1 MNGRAVY
8 FDQAATSWP
17 KPPAVIQ
24 AVNQALIQFGG
35 NPGHGGHRMAM
46 RAAQQVFR
54 TREEAAH
61 FFGAEPENVIFTAS
75 CTHALNMALK
85 GIMEVR
91 GGHLLASMYDH
102 NASLRPAA
110 ALALKGVCTV
120 GFFPVYEGEPQRTL
134 SAFKEMLR
142 PDTRCVVC
150 THASNVTGAVL
161 PVREIY
167 EICRKE
173 GIVFILDAAQ
183 TAGVLPVSLRDAD
196 IICTAGHKSLLGI
209 QGSGMM
215 ILRPGLSLSTLM
227 EGGTGIRSLERDMP
241 EDSPERFEAGTLG
254 LPGIMALGAGMREVR
269 RVGLQRIYRN
279 EMAIADRFYR
289 GLQHIPGVRVV
300 NRGFKMGEYVPVV
313 SFCIGDRD
321 GGTVSEQLSA
331 QGFMLRGGYHCAG
344 MIHDLLG
351 TRDTGTV
358 RFACGRG
365 AAPEQVDA
373 LLKVVKK
380 ISAGG

>member
-1 MNGRAVY
+1 
-8 FDQAATSWP
+8 
-17 KPPAVIQ
+17 
-24 AVNQALIQFGG
+24 
-35 NPGHGGHRMAM
+35 
-46 RAAQQVFR
+46 
-54 TREEAAH
+54 
-61 FFGAEPENVIFTAS
+61 
-75 CTHALNMALK
+75 
-85 GIMEVR
+85 
-91 GGHLLASMYDH
+91 
-102 NASLRPAA
+102 
-110 ALALKGVCTV
+110 
-120 GFFPVYEGEPQRTL
+120 
-134 SAFKEMLR
+134 
-142 PDTRCVVC
+142 
-150 THASNVTGAVL
+150 
-161 PVREIY
+161 
-167 EICRKE
+167 
-173 GIVFILDAAQ
+173 
-183 TAGVLPVSLRDAD
+183 
-196 IICTAGHKSLLGI
+196 
-209 QGSGMM
+209 
-215 ILRPGLSLSTLM
+215 
-227 EGGTGIRSLERDMP
+227 MP

-365 AAPEQVDA
+365 AAPGQVDA

-380 ISAGG
+380 NLCRWLKLTENLVTMVERKSMSTDTLCSGISCQTGLLFAADLRIILISFIYGPVFSAMLIYNPACQPTQD